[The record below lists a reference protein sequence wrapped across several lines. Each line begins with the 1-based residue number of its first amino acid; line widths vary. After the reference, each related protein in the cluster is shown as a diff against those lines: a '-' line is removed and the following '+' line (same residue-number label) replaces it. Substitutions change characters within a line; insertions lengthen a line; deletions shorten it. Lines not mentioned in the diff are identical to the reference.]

1 MNIKKMS
8 IFFLAALVS
17 ATTFLSCNV
26 KEDNGG
32 GSDKEPEK
40 PTLTEIKFKAE
51 LPDAPAGFKTTW
63 SAGDEIV
70 VYSVKGNFT
79 SKETMKATDVTSD
92 GKTATFVSSGKLLK
106 EAEYF
111 YGMLKDCGIKGFKLK
126 QYWST
131 DNMDRCRDA
140 VPSVTVAGC
149 DINDMTLKFR
159 NIFALLQVTVTNPDT
174 KYVRVSGNNGEVINK
189 NAFIAFTDY
198 TLSDNPSP
206 DFESTVSIRKYV
218 NGAGTYYIGLRPD
231 LLLNSGYTIVA
242 CDASDNVIGR
252 VASYE
257 TLETEPGKVYNA
269 GEIEAPR
276 ELSPVFD
283 ESKIALSLAAISDVH
298 IEGSSD
304 AYANKF
310 TSALNQLKV
319 KAAES
324 DANGIDGVMVVG
336 DLIQRAEIT
345 MAQNFKALYEDVFKP
360 TEVPMIYTI
369 GNHDMNPKY
378 DWTPSTVAQ
387 SVAMSNTF
395 GEEYFKTDIDNTMR
409 NNYEARHCVIGGY
422 HILAVT
428 PNGDQPITYSPNVIT
443 WLDQQL
449 EAITKTDPNRYVI
462 VLTHPMIYNTIYGS
476 LLGEEGGIWTSTL
489 PNYWATRV
497 LTGVL
502 EKYPQVV
509 TFHGHLHFPIND
521 PRSLWQGKWT
531 ALGCGS
537 TRYMAIEPAGWEGIS
552 STPTVMNDAN
562 NFSQGYLVQFDVNGN
577 MRIVK
582 MDFFNNGT
590 IGEPYVMQYPDAAG
604 ANLAKYNN
612 VTRKAA
618 NQAPTMSTI
627 EAKDVKDTDAASVTF
642 AAGKD
647 DEFVHHYI
655 VTLSKAGN
663 VVATKKILA
672 DFYLHPNTSEM
683 KSSWTYGFGA
693 LESGQYTVSVVA
705 VDSWDA
711 ESAPVTATFNCG
723 DVTPSEKIDKW
734 VDDAA
739 GSQAISASGTPTGGD
754 GWLTY
759 ADGKVSWTANT
770 TGHPRTS
777 TLTFE
782 NGSSF
787 KLTQIA
793 PADFKGGWK
802 FTSKIFAGAGA
813 SAKAADPGVM
823 SVTFVDPLK
832 PATLKDVDGVEHT
845 NNIGLKGLFF
855 DTILDACVD
864 INYEAETARIGFFL
878 DARDGSG
885 QAVNGKYAAYIPG
898 IATRTDK
905 AWASPWQYAETELG
919 DPDYVWFWFTISE
932 DFNTIMYTNRTEKTP
947 VEFQTL
953 TQYSNKTM
961 NQICAISVVLS
972 DTNVFNHSTVSTTGN
987 KGIGVYTNVFQCN
1000 PKGNVGEF
1008 FTRK

>member
-1 MNIKKMS
+1 MS

-111 YGMLKDCGIKGFKLK
+111 YGMLKDCGVKGFKLK

-149 DINDMTLKFR
+149 DKNDMTLKFQ
-159 NIFALLQVTVTNPDT
+159 NMFSLLSVTVTNPDT

-189 NAFIAFTDY
+189 NAFIAFADY

-218 NGAGTYYIGLRPD
+218 NGAGTYHIGLRPD

-252 VASYE
+252 IASYE
-257 TLETEPGKVYNA
+257 TLETQPGKVYNA

-395 GEEYFKTDIDNTMR
+395 GDEYFKTDIDNTMR

-449 EAITKTDPNRYVI
+449 DAITKTDPNRYVI

-476 LLGEEGGIWTSTL
+476 LLGEDGGVWTSTL

-509 TFHGHLHFPIND
+509 SFHGHLHFPIND

-552 STPTVMNDAN
+552 NTPTVMNDAN

-577 MRIVK
+577 MRVVR

-723 DVTPSEKIDKW
+723 DVTPSEKVDKW

-770 TGHPRTS
+770 TGHPRAS
-777 TLTFE
+777 ILTFE

-953 TQYSNKTM
+953 TQYLNKTM

-987 KGIGVYTNVFQCN
+987 KGIGVYSNVFQCN
-1000 PKGNVGEF
+1000 PKGHVGEF

>member
-1 MNIKKMS
+1 MS
-8 IFFLAALVS
+8 IFILAALVS

-111 YGMLKDCGIKGFKLK
+111 YGMLKDCGVKGFKLK

-149 DINDMTLKFR
+149 DKNDMTLKFQ
-159 NIFALLQVTVTNPDT
+159 NMFSLLSVTVTNPDT

-189 NAFIAFTDY
+189 NAFIAFADY

-218 NGAGTYYIGLRPD
+218 NGAGTYHIGLRPD

-252 VASYE
+252 IASYE
-257 TLETEPGKVYNA
+257 TLETQPGKVYNA

-395 GEEYFKTDIDNTMR
+395 GDEYFKTDIDNTMR

-449 EAITKTDPNRYVI
+449 DAITKTDPNRYVI

-476 LLGEEGGIWTSTL
+476 LLGEDGGVWTSTL

-509 TFHGHLHFPIND
+509 SFHGHLHFPIND

-612 VTRKAA
+612 MTRKAA

-627 EAKDVKDTDAASVTF
+627 EAKDVKDNEAASVTF

-647 DEFVHHYI
+647 DEFVHHYVI
-655 VTLSKAGN
+655 TLSKGGN

-683 KSSWTYGFGA
+683 KSSWTYGFGT
-693 LESGQYTVSVVA
+693 LSESGQYTVTVVA

-711 ESAPVTATFNCG
+711 ESAPVSATFNCG
-723 DVTPSEKIDKW
+723 DVTPSEKVELWEDDKSGSRELSGP
-734 VDDAA
+734 VADNGKTA
-739 GSQAISASGTPTGGD
+739 GVG
-754 GWLTY
+754 GWLSY
-759 ADGKVSWTANT
+759 KDGVASWTENT
-770 TGHPRTS
+770 TGAPRTA
-777 TLTFE
+777 TLE
-782 NGSSF
+782 LSNGSKITVNQVEAKDLAGNYTFYNYSF
-787 KLTQIA
+787 KATGVSNTKIVNNGKRQHETTVEFKAVENPEILNGHVHNLDLVGLYLDFAVPASLEIVDGTPVIYTYMSLDYQKVSNGTEVACITELTNTT
-793 PADFKGGWK
+793 GYG
-802 FTSKIFAGAGA
+802 TGYFA
-813 SAKAADPGVM
+813 
-823 SVTFVDPLK
+823 PLK
-832 PATLKDVDGVEHT
+832 FGVDGCNHAWIGWGVDDIFGSPKFGLGTGTQRLVSEGMYCCGFSFVTKGYKEGGYTTIYQFNYNNKWTYNGT
-845 NNIGLKGLFF
+845 NGGGYFAK
-855 DTILDACVD
+855 
-864 INYEAETARIGFFL
+864 
-878 DARDGSG
+878 
-885 QAVNGKYAAYIPG
+885 K
-898 IATRTDK
+898 
-905 AWASPWQYAETELG
+905 
-919 DPDYVWFWFTISE
+919 
-932 DFNTIMYTNRTEKTP
+932 
-947 VEFQTL
+947 
-953 TQYSNKTM
+953 
-961 NQICAISVVLS
+961 
-972 DTNVFNHSTVSTTGN
+972 
-987 KGIGVYTNVFQCN
+987 
-1000 PKGNVGEF
+1000 
-1008 FTRK
+1008 